1 MLNFKEYFS
10 KLNTT
15 GRACQK
21 VWKPEIPVGFKKSAP
36 KPKFNDIIRKAKNNL

>member
-1 MLNFKEYFS
+1 MMLNFKEYFS

-21 VWKPEIPVGFKKSAP
+21 VWKPEIPIGFKKSSP
-36 KPKFNDIIRKAKNNL
+36 IKLNNIIRKVKNKL